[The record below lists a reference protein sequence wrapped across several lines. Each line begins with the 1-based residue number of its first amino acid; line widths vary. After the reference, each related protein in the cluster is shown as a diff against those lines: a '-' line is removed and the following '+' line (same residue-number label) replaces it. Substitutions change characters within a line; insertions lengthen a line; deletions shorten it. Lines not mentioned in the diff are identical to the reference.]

1 MPVWNE
7 GPLGIVIGEETDKN
21 GEGGLLEVCYQDTLK
36 NTCDLASQSQYCC
49 GGQAEEEGDMD
60 EWLS

>member
-1 MPVWNE
+1 M
-7 GPLGIVIGEETDKN
+7 IGEETDKN